1 MNSKLYNIVKIV
13 VAAIALIGI
22 ALFIRVAMIGGNVE
36 EDLEVAAAVSNATH
50 PLITFSMVLVILTIV
65 ITVLFSIRGLF
76 TTPGALKQALISL
89 VVLGGLFALAY
100 VLANDAEVTNTYGQ
114 ALKDGAGAKGVI
126 PKRVG
131 AMINYTYILGVIALL
146 TIVWGGVKG
155 MFSK

>member
-22 ALFIRVAMIGGNVE
+22 ALFVRVAMAGDDV
-36 EDLEVAAAVSNATH
+36 DAVSGATH
-50 PLITFSMVLVILTIV
+50 PLITFSMVLVGLTIV

-76 TTPGALKQALISL
+76 TTPGALKQAIIS
-89 VVLGGLFALAY
+89 VAVLAGLFFLAY

-114 ALKDGAGAKGVI
+114 TLKDGAGAAGEI

-131 AMINYTYILGVIALL
+131 AMIKYTYILGIIALA

>member
-22 ALFIRVAMIGGNVE
+22 ALFVMVAMAGSDLDPE
-36 EDLEVAAAVSNATH
+36 EAKVAVSKATH
-50 PLITFSMVLVILTIV
+50 PLITFSIALVILTIV

-76 TTPGALKQALISL
+76 TTPGALKQAIISIA
-89 VVLGGLFALAY
+89 VLAGLFFLAY
-100 VLANDAEVTNTYGQ
+100 VLANDTEVTNTYGQ
-114 ALKDGAGAKGVI
+114 TLKDDAGAAGAI

-131 AMINYTYILGVIALL
+131 AMIKYTYILGVIALI
-146 TIVWGGVKG
+146 TIVWGGLKG

>member
-22 ALFIRVAMIGGNVE
+22 ALFIMVAMKSKDDVVGIS
-36 EDLEVAAAVSNATH
+36 DATH
-50 PLITFSMVLVILTIV
+50 PLITFSIALVILTII

-89 VVLGGLFALAY
+89 VVLGGLFVLAY
-100 VLANDAEVTNTYGQ
+100 ALANDAEVTNTYGQ
-114 ALKDGAGAKGVI
+114 ALKDNAGAAGII

-131 AMINYTYILGVIALL
+131 AMINYTYILGAIALA
-146 TIVWGGVKG
+146 TIAWGGLKG